1 MNLKK
6 IQIFICGLAI
16 VLSMQIFSVS
26 CLSRSASTSVK
37 AEEILN
43 SYQPLKY
50 GLFVHYVPGGAMYPD
65 GRWCNDLNELANV
78 FDVQAFADDLAA
90 MQVEYVIFTA
100 WHANMNL
107 LYPSEKMNYW
117 RPGHSANRDMIG
129 DLTRAVKAKGIK
141 VYYYTH
147 PRDGH
152 DFRNDQEKEATG
164 WGAGKNLKE
173 GWNPNWANFDFAKW
187 NNFINEIYGEFVDRY
202 GNEIDGIWIDE
213 GSPAGDS
220 YRVVDY
226 GRLRKTIKTRN
237 PNLTIINNFYGT
249 TYACDLGMKEY
260 GPGWGE
266 FAQSDG
272 SKWPAYTLPVGA
284 CFAGNWSATSSLGKN
299 DVQFSASDMFRY
311 TILEAGTNTVGGGVA
326 WATGPYAGKGWGT
339 GVLDTLVKVG
349 KLIEPIASSIK
360 QTLPSTSYPTI
371 SGKTIN
377 DLSWGVATRS
387 IDNKLEY
394 LHVLIAPDE
403 KTLVLP
409 APEDEKLFES
419 AMLLKNGKSLSI
431 KQTADGVELTL
442 PADESWDAINTVIQL
457 TVSGVSPVAETY
469 QWMNDTES
477 GIVYEGRGWEYSRWE
492 RKHGDFDNDVH
503 LTPVL
508 GDELLYAFTGTGIEY
523 IVSQSKEQGRF
534 DVYLDGK
541 FQESI
546 DAYSD
551 NYQAQKLLFRKYGL
565 NKGRHVLRIVNAEK
579 KQLSVDAFKVITLQ

>member
-1 MNLKK
+1 M
-6 IQIFICGLAI
+6 
-16 VLSMQIFSVS
+16 
-26 CLSRSASTSVK
+26 
-37 AEEILN
+37 N
-43 SYQPLKY
+43 SYQPMKY

-65 GRWCNDLNELANV
+65 GKRCNDLNELANV
-78 FDVQAFADDLAA
+78 FDAQAFADDLAK
-90 MQVEYVIFTA
+90 MKVEYLIFTA

-129 DLTRAVKAKGIK
+129 NLTRAVKAKGIK

-164 WGAGKNLKE
+164 WGAGKNLTE
-173 GWNPNWANFDFAKW
+173 GWNPNWANFNFAKW
-187 NNFINEIYGEFVDRY
+187 NNFINDIYGEFADRY

-226 GRLRKTIKTRN
+226 ERLRKTIKTRN

-272 SKWPAYTLPVGA
+272 KKWPAYTIPVGA
-284 CFAGNWSATSSLGKN
+284 CFAGNWSATSPLGKN

-311 TILEAGTNTVGGGVA
+311 TVLEAGANTVGGGVA

-339 GVLDTLVKVG
+339 GVLDTLIKVG

-387 IDNKLEY
+387 LDNKLEY
-394 LHVLIAPDE
+394 IHVLKAPKGKMLILPVPEDG
-403 KTLVLP
+403 KLFGSATLLRNGKNVVLKQTGEEVELSL
-409 APEDEKLFES
+409 PEDEE
-419 AMLLKNGKSLSI
+419 
-431 KQTADGVELTL
+431 
-442 PADESWDAINTVIQL
+442 WDVYDTVIKL
-457 TVSGVSPVAETY
+457 TISGTVPAKSSYV
-469 QWMNDTES
+469 WINDTEFDIS
-477 GIVYEGRGWEYSRWE
+477 YEGRGWEYSRWE
-492 RKHGDFDNDVH
+492 RKHGDYDNDMHV
-503 LTPVL
+503 TAVK
-508 GDELLYAFTGTGIEY
+508 GDALLFPFTGTGIEY
-523 IVSQSKEQGRF
+523 IGSLSSDQGKCDIF
-534 DVYLDGK
+534 LDGV
-541 FQESI
+541 FQTTVDGFAAS
-546 DAYSD
+546 
-551 NYQAQKLLFRKYGL
+551 YQAQKVLFSKTGLKSGTHLLKIINSDEKILCLDVLKVYG
-565 NKGRHVLRIVNAEK
+565 I
-579 KQLSVDAFKVITLQ
+579 